1 MIKKLSLILSFVGI
15 FAFLF
20 TACEKD
26 PASDKMDGK
35 GTLKLSI
42 TDSPIDTDGITG
54 VYITFIDVMYHN
66 PDNDG
71 WYSFEDFEG
80 PQVYNLLDLTR
91 GETDLLGFFEL
102 EAGTYTQLRFML
114 ETPTMG
120 GGNHSNP
127 GCWLEFEDGSEVPLF
142 VPSGAQTGYKA
153 VGQFTVP
160 ANGTVSVTADFD
172 VRKSVVKA
180 GNSGKYILKPTIRLV
195 VDDQA
200 GAIAGDVFNI
210 AEDHQIVIYAYEG
223 GTYTEDEAAD
233 PEPETPR
240 FPNAVVSDPVDEDG
254 HYYLAFLAPV
264 SYDLVIVLNLDG
276 EFSQV
281 LGLVEGI
288 SVEPREIAYVDI
300 DLDNFYDDEN
310 GNGDDDENGNGNEDE
325 NDNGNGD
332 DD

>member
-1 MIKKLSLILSFVGI
+1 MIKKLSLILSFAAI
-15 FAFLF
+15 MAFVF
-20 TACEKD
+20 SACEKD
-26 PASDKMDGK
+26 PTSMDGK
-35 GTLKLSI
+35 GNLKLSI

-54 VYITFIDVMYHN
+54 VYITFIDVMYHKS
-66 PDNDG
+66 DDDA
-71 WYSFEDFEG
+71 WHSFEDFEG
-80 PQVYNLLDLTR
+80 PQTYNLLDLTR

-114 ETPTMG
+114 EAPTMG

-127 GCWLEFEDGSEVPLF
+127 GCWLEFEDGTEIPLF
-142 VPSGAQTGYKA
+142 VPSGAQSGYKA

-195 VDDQA
+195 LDDQA
-200 GAIAGDVFNI
+200 GAIAGDVSNI
-210 AEDHQIVIYAYEG
+210 DEDHQIIIYAYEE

-233 PEPETPR
+233 PEAETPR

-254 HYYLAFLAPV
+254 YYHLAFLAPV

-281 LGLVEGI
+281 LGLVEGVV
-288 SVEPREIAYVDI
+288 VESNEVTIV
-300 DLDNFYDDEN
+300 DLDLEDYYQEDDNN
-310 GNGDDDENGNGNEDE
+310 GEDNDE
-325 NDNGNGD
+325 
-332 DD
+332 

>member
-1 MIKKLSLILSFVGI
+1 MIKKLSLILSFAAI
-15 FAFLF
+15 MAFIF

-26 PASDKMDGK
+26 PASGNMDGK

-54 VYITFIDVMYHN
+54 VYITFIDVMYHT
-66 PDNDG
+66 PDDDE
-71 WYSFEDFEG
+71 WYSFDDFEG
-80 PQVYNLLDLTR
+80 PQTYNLLDLTR

-114 ETPTMG
+114 EAPVMG

-142 VPSGAQTGYKA
+142 VPSGAQSGYKA

-180 GNSGKYILKPTIRLV
+180 GNSGKYILKPTIRLI

-210 AEDHQIVIYAYEG
+210 QEDHQIVIYAYEE
-223 GTYTEDEAAD
+223 GTYTEDEATD

-240 FPNAVVSDPVDEDG
+240 FPNAVVSDLADETG

-264 SYDLVIVLNLDG
+264 SYDLIIVLNLDG

-281 LGLVEGI
+281 LGLVEGVV
-288 SVEPREIAYVDI
+288 VESNEVTFADI
-300 DLDNFYDDEN
+300 DLEDYYQEDEDNGDE
-310 GNGDDDENGNGNEDE
+310 NGDDDDE
-325 NDNGNGD
+325 
-332 DD
+332 

>member
-1 MIKKLSLILSFVGI
+1 M
-15 FAFLF
+15 
-20 TACEKD
+20 
-26 PASDKMDGK
+26 
-35 GTLKLSI
+35 
-42 TDSPIDTDGITG
+42 
-54 VYITFIDVMYHN
+54 
-66 PDNDG
+66 
-71 WYSFEDFEG
+71 
-80 PQVYNLLDLTR
+80 
-91 GETDLLGFFEL
+91 L
-102 EAGTYTQLRFML
+102 EA
-114 ETPTMG
+114 PTMG

-142 VPSGAQTGYKA
+142 VPSGAQSGYKA

-180 GNSGKYILKPTIRLV
+180 GASGMYILKPTIRLI

-210 AEDHQIVIYAYEG
+210 QEDHQIVIYAYEA
-223 GTYTEDEAAD
+223 GTYTEDEASD

-254 HYYLAFLAPV
+254 HYYLAFLSPV

-281 LGLVEGI
+281 LGLVEDI
-288 SVEPREIAYVDI
+288 AVEPNEITIANI
-300 DLDNFYDDEN
+300 DLEDYYQEDDD
-310 GNGDDDENGNGNEDE
+310 NGDDE
-325 NDNGNGD
+325 
-332 DD
+332 